1 MSVLLFG
8 LLLSMALTL
17 GAVVLACGDD
27 PDGFT
32 GLNRG

>member
-8 LLLSMALTL
+8 FLLSMALTL
-17 GAVVLACGDD
+17 GAVMLASSDD

-32 GLNRG
+32 GA